1 MYRLSFYMYR
11 VSLYMYRVSLYM
23 YRVSFYMYRVSL
35 YMNRVS
41 LYMYRVSLLGPERKS
56 AVIEAQNRELVA
68 WHEGGHAI
76 VALNTPGINN
86 GHIYI
91 ERVTS
96 ISF

>member
-1 MYRLSFYMYR
+1 
-11 VSLYMYRVSLYM
+11 
-23 YRVSFYMYRVSL
+23 
-35 YMNRVS
+35 
-41 LYMYRVSLLGPERKS
+41 MYRVSLLGPERKS